1 MNTEPYWTMHNQ
13 RWSAIFQKNRA
24 LNCTVSK
31 YRKLAF
37 IYFVKNSSLKQM
49 AYNIKHIY
57 IKIWNFY
64 CQHTHTHTNT
74 HTTIHTQMHA
84 RTTHTRTCTHAHTY
98 HTHTHMHKHA
108 HAHTTHHNTHTCT
121 HTTHTHTCMHHTHT
135 THTYTQTRAHTHT
148 HTRTHTTH
156 TCTHTHTHSLSL
168 SLLKLLNFIS
178 VSGISLAWKW
188 GLRTVDKFS
197 LNQKAYMSAIS
208 LNNLS

>member
-84 RTTHTRTCTHAHTY
+84 RTH
-98 HTHTHMHKHA
+98 HTHTHMHA
-108 HAHTTHHNTHTCT
+108 CT
-121 HTTHTHTCMHHTHT
+121 HVPHTHTHAQTRTRTHHTPQYTHMHAHHTHT
-135 THTYTQTRAHTHT
+135 HMHAPHT
-148 HTRTHTTH
+148 HTRKHVRTHTRIHTTH